1 MTART
6 SLSPVADRQYSKA
19 TRREYLTL
27 NRGRFDASGYS
38 LRDIAYD
45 VKVSFGLDTPP
56 SPTTISSDFKWLDA
70 QADAGARTATAE
82 ELLEPERF
90 GEWRAHFF
98 VAPNGQPYQTTE
110 YHMAL
115 FWCVIALALK
125 RDIPEWVIE
134 YFDLPE
140 NINEDVQSLKFLF
153 TLILLV
159 APRHGKTELIIH
171 AIIWLICVN
180 PEIRIIYCQGITKT
194 SREAMNLIK
203 LELELNEELVNYYGP
218 FKDDNVRW
226 NNEEFTTSLRT
237 RLAKS
242 PTMRPVGVQTNVR
255 SQDADIIIVD
265 DPQDLDRATSE
276 TVMERDYRWFTMEL
290 MTRREPHTPVI
301 GVGSHIPSPY
311 GDLWS
316 QLEENIEELS
326 LEGQRI
332 IMRKLPAHI
341 VDDCKG
347 DPHETCVVWPE
358 YRTYG
363 FLMAQKAL
371 LGEQMFDAVYQQN
384 PRPEGLRYFDP
395 EVMKSPYVP
404 PTTPGGP
411 PAPLPEDQSQY
422 GVLDYERSWKEMPTC
437 CSKIIYAIGF
447 DPAAGEGSGASES
460 ALIVKG
466 ICSGCQR
473 RYYVDWWTKKQ
484 SPERNPDTIGSFFR
498 SYPEVGRLRV
508 EVNAYQKAL
517 SRDKVLREYSRT
529 LRFNIAEW
537 RTDDRKNDPKMGIP
551 NLNRWMRDGYVSIP
565 YKTQADRDYADRFTK
580 YFLRYPRRPDDLVM
594 ADWLAD
600 GEAEEAVRAAK
611 HDVPEYMPGWERLS
625 EVLKDSVVEFD
636 MSTIVE

>member
-1 MTART
+1 M
-6 SLSPVADRQYSKA
+6 DRNYSKS
-19 TRREYLTL
+19 TRREYIAG
-27 NRGRFDASGYS
+27 NRKRFDASGYS

-45 VKVSFGLDTPP
+45 VSKAFGLERPP
-56 SPTTISSDFKWLDA
+56 SPTTIGSDLKWLDEKE
-70 QADAGARTATAE
+70 QSNERLPEAE
-82 ELLEPERF
+82 RLLLPENF
-90 GEWRAHFF
+90 AEWRGRFF
-98 VAPNGQPYQTTE
+98 IAPNAQPYMTTE

-115 FWCVIALALK
+115 FWCIIALALK
-125 RDIPEWVIE
+125 VDIPDWVIE

-140 NINEDVQSLKFLF
+140 DINEDVQSLLNLF
-153 TLILLV
+153 TMILLV

-171 AIIWLICVN
+171 TIIWLICVN

-203 LELELNEELVNYYGP
+203 LELEMNEELVDFYGP

-237 RLAKS
+237 RHAKS

-316 QLEENIEELS
+316 QLEENIEDLS
-326 LEGQRI
+326 REGQRI

-341 VDDCKG
+341 EDKCVG
-347 DPHETCVVWPE
+347 RPHEVCVVWPE
-358 YRTYG
+358 YRTFG

-395 EVMKSPYVP
+395 EVMKSSYIP
-404 PTTPGGP
+404 PAVPGGP
-411 PAPLPEDQSQY
+411 PAPLPEDQLQY
-422 GVLDYERSWKEMPTC
+422 GVLDHNRSWKEYATC
-437 CSKIIYAIGF
+437 CSRIVYAIGF
-447 DPAAGEGSGASES
+447 DPAAGEKAGASES
-460 ALIVKG
+460 ALVVKG
-466 ICSGCQR
+466 VCTGCKR
-473 RYYVDWWTKKQ
+473 RFYVDWWAKKQ

-498 SYPEVGRLRV
+498 SYPEIGRLRV

-517 SRDKVLREYSRT
+517 ARDKVLRDYAREY
-529 LRFNIAEW
+529 RFNINEW
-537 RTDDRKNDPKMGIP
+537 MTDDRRNDPKMGIP
-551 NLNRWMRDGYVSIP
+551 NLNRFMRDGYASIP
-565 YKTQADRDYADRFTK
+565 YKTQADRDYSDKFIR
-580 YFLRYPRRPDDLVM
+580 YHLRYPRKPNDIVM

-600 GEAEEAVRAAK
+600 GECEQGIKESTYNT
-611 HDVPEYMPGWERLS
+611 PSMMPGWETLS
-625 EVLKDSVVEFD
+625 ESQLERVYEVD
-636 MSTIVE
+636 MSAVWE